1 MLKTQVKA
9 QLMSSIGSLEVEA
22 RAQRLERDNSHL
34 QEVIEEKQRKNDE
47 TNQELLNKD
56 AQLFEL

>member
-9 QLMSSIGSLEVEA
+9 QMMNSIGSLEVEA

-34 QEVIEEKQRKNDE
+34 QEVVEEKQRKNDE

-56 AQLFEL
+56 AQLIEL

>member
-9 QLMSSIGSLEVEA
+9 QAMSSISSLEVEA

>member
-9 QLMSSIGSLEVEA
+9 QAMSSIGSLEVEA